1 MRAEERRRLL
11 EHAVTV
17 VGGVEQLA
25 EKLAISQR
33 LVEHYL
39 SGAGAV
45 PDALLVRLLDVLVE
59 HWRPDGSAPPPTK
72 PKTG

>member
-11 EHAVTV
+11 EHALML
-17 VGGVEQLA
+17 VGGAEQLA
-25 EKLAISQR
+25 DKLAISPR

-45 PDALLVRLLDVLVE
+45 PDALFVRLVDVLAE
-59 HWRPDGSAPPPTK
+59 YK
-72 PKTG
+72 NKN